1 VTGDDVR
8 YVHWRTSARTGQLMV
23 RQFEESRRSQLTIIS
38 SSDMKYF
45 ASDAEFELAVSVT
58 ASIASQVIRDG
69 TQISVVTEN
78 RILKTHSVTSLLDDT
93 CRIAP
98 ITGSTATARD
108 FARESTKRLPPPS
121 VVVIVA
127 GSLMD
132 ASDYRAIQRL
142 FGGETNVLALRIENG
157 ARARIQ
163 DVAGLSIVTI
173 GGLSDL
179 PRVMARAV

>member
-1 VTGDDVR
+1 
-8 YVHWRTSARTGQLMV
+8 
-23 RQFEESRRSQLTIIS
+23 
-38 SSDMKYF
+38 
-45 ASDAEFELAVSVT
+45 
-58 ASIASQVIRDG
+58 
-69 TQISVVTEN
+69 
-78 RILKTHSVTSLLDDT
+78 
-93 CRIAP
+93 
-98 ITGSTATARD
+98 
-108 FARESTKRLPPPS
+108 
-121 VVVIVA
+121 
-127 GSLMD
+127 MD